1 MIQETQTIHLA
12 LPKGRME
19 GGVLD
24 LLRDAGVSVSAHARG
39 YRPTLSLDG
48 YEVKMLKP
56 QNVVE
61 MLATGSRD
69 IGFAGADWVTELD
82 ADVVEL
88 LDTELDVVRIVAA
101 APAELLEEGR
111 LPNRPLLV
119 ASELERITTNWM
131 ADTNLNA
138 TFVRTYGA
146 TEVFPPEDADV
157 IVDVVAT
164 GATLRAN
171 GLVVIDELLR
181 SSTRLFASRRAM
193 DDLARRARIDE
204 LVLLLSSVLES
215 RRRRVV
221 EVNVSAEHLE
231 SVIAALP
238 CMREPTMAPLHG
250 GAGYAVKAA
259 VHKNDLAR
267 VIPEIKRLG
276 GTDIIVTAPVQ
287 IVP

>member
-1 MIQETQTIHLA
+1 
-12 LPKGRME
+12 ME

-24 LLRDAGVSVSAHARG
+24 LLRDAGINVFAHARG
-39 YRPTLSLDG
+39 YRPTLSLSG
-48 YEVKMLKP
+48 FEVKMLKP

-61 MLATGSRD
+61 MLSTGSRD
-69 IGFAGADWVTELD
+69 IGFAGVDWVTELD

-88 LDTELDVVRIVAA
+88 LDTTLDSVRIVAA
-101 APAELLEEGR
+101 APVELLENGQ
-111 LPNRPLLV
+111 LPDRPLLV
-119 ASELERITTNWM
+119 ASELERITTDWM
-131 ADTNLNA
+131 ARKGLNA

-157 IVDVVAT
+157 IVDVAAS

-171 GLVVIDELLR
+171 GLVIVEDILT
-181 SSTRLFASRRAM
+181 SSTRLFASRRAA
-193 DDLARRARIDE
+193 DDPGKRARIDE
-204 LVLLLSSVLES
+204 LVLLLTSVLEA
-215 RRRRVV
+215 RRRMVL
-221 EVNVSAEHLE
+221 EVNVPAERLAE
-231 SVIAALP
+231 VIAVLP

-259 VHKNDLAR
+259 VLKEELTR

-276 GTDIIVTAPVQ
+276 GTDILVTAPSQ